1 MTKEEILDNNLLN
14 DGGLRRRIF
23 SAMDEY
29 AKQQVILFVKQSIKS
44 YVLAATIDESVCC
57 DGFEY
62 DHPAFESAISD
73 RYDQFIE
80 QQNKE

>member
-14 DGGLRRRIF
+14 NGGLRRRIF

-29 AKQQVILFVKQSIKS
+29 AKQQAIAFAVQYAKGALTWGYIKPED
-44 YVLAATIDESVCC
+44 VEHDRME
-57 DGFEY
+57 
-62 DHPAFESAISD
+62 D
-73 RYDQFIE
+73 RYNQFIE